1 MDEGSNNLDT
11 KDELCWVK
19 VRNKSQMT
27 RGIRPKD
34 SAIVNS
40 PSTLPFHGS
49 LFRATSPSDMLK
61 LDGMAGDVG
70 VLQLVGGD
78 ALLF

>member
-1 MDEGSNNLDT
+1 MDEGSDSLNT
-11 KDELCWVK
+11 KEELCWVK

-49 LFRATSPSDMLK
+49 LFRPTSPSDMLK

-70 VLQLVGGD
+70 AVEPVGVD